1 MTDYDQFS
9 KFYDAIMGDRTNT
22 VERIELLIQK
32 YNPAA
37 KSLLE
42 VACGTGA
49 LLKMLASKYAVSGSD
64 LSAGML
70 EVARKEVPEAHLY
83 EQSMTDFVIPQKFDV
98 IVCLFDSINHL
109 LALEEWGKS
118 LIQAR
123 EHLSENGVFIFDMN
137 TEKKLDRVLNES
149 AGVREFDGHVMI
161 MDVSD
166 VGEKIVNW
174 NVKIFEHTKD
184 DQYRLHEENIREVTF
199 PTDNVTKLANSIF
212 GFVEVVDLDETHPKK
227 NGERLHFICKK

>member
-9 KFYDAIMGDRTNT
+9 KFYDVVMGDRAKT

-37 KSLLE
+37 KTLLE

-49 LLKMLASKYAVSGSD
+49 LLKMLASKYDVSGLD

-70 EVARKEVPEAHLY
+70 GVARKEVPEAHLY
-83 EQSMTDFVIPQKFDV
+83 EQSMTSFVIPEKFDA

-109 LALEEWGKS
+109 LTIEDWERC

-123 EHLSENGVFIFDMN
+123 EHLSKNGIFIFDMN

-149 AGVREFDGHVMI
+149 AGVREFNGHVMI
-161 MDVSD
+161 MNVTDAGENIVS
-166 VGEKIVNW
+166 W
-174 NVKIFEHTKD
+174 NVKIFEHVAGD
-184 DQYRLHEENIREVTF
+184 RYRLHEENIRETTF
-199 PTDNVTKLANSIF
+199 STDTITELANKIF
-212 GFVEVVDLDETHPKK
+212 GSVILVDLDEMHPKK

>member
-1 MTDYDQFS
+1 MTDYNQFS
-9 KFYDAIMGDRTNT
+9 KFYDAIMGDRTKT

-49 LLKMLASKYAVSGSD
+49 LLKMLASKYAVSGLD

-83 EQSMTDFVIPQKFDV
+83 EQSMTSFVIPQKFDV

-109 LALEEWGKS
+109 LTLEEWGKA

-137 TEKKLDRVLNES
+137 AEKKLDRVLNES

-199 PTDNVTKLANSIF
+199 PTDDIIKLTNSIF
-212 GFVEVVDLDETHPKK
+212 SFVEFVDLDEVHPKK